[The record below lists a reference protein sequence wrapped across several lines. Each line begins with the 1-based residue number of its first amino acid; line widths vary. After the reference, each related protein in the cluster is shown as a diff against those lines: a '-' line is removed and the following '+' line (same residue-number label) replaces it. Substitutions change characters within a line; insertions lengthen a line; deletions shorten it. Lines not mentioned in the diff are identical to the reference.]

1 MAFQNK
7 QKFALWVYPETMEK
21 VRKTY
26 QDDNCR
32 SQSEFIERAIGFY
45 WGHLSADGNT
55 NYLAHAIQGSI
66 DATLNL
72 VEHRLSSLLFKLAVE
87 MSMTMHILA
96 AQGEVEEEMLG
107 RLRGYCVNEVKRL
120 NGRISFDKAWQ
131 HQRGGEE
138 NPVQ

>member
-7 QKFALWVYPETMEK
+7 EKFALWVYPETMEK

-32 SQSEFIERAIGFY
+32 SQSEFIEKAIEFY

-66 DATLNL
+66 DATLHL
-72 VEHRLSSLLFKLAVE
+72 VENRLSSLLFKLAVE
-87 MSMTMHILA
+87 MSMAMHIMAWQFDVDEDNLKS
-96 AQGEVEEEMLG
+96 
-107 RLRGYCVNEVKRL
+107 LRGYCVEEVKRL
-120 NGRISFDKAWQ
+120 NGRISFDKAYE
-131 HQRGGEE
+131 HQKGSG
-138 NPVQ
+138 

>member
-1 MAFQNK
+1 MPVQNK
-7 QKFALWVYPETMEK
+7 EKFALWVRPETMEK

-26 QDDNCR
+26 KDANCR
-32 SQSEFIERAIGFY
+32 SQSEFIEEAIEFY
-45 WGHLSADGNT
+45 WGHRSAKENT

-96 AQGEVEEEMLG
+96 AQGEIEEGTLYS
-107 RLRGYCVNEVKRL
+107 LRGYCVEEVKRL
-120 NGRISFDKAWQ
+120 HGRISFDKAWE
-131 HQRGGEE
+131 HPEGR
-138 NPVQ
+138 